1 MESSEVWNGV
11 NELAHAVPPLT
22 AIPLLPIMAAAVLT
36 VSVRVGAQPLQ
47 QVHDPLAA
55 KQKGATPFNFNVEL
69 SAVMQEQKLP
79 YTMWWRG

>member
-11 NELAHAVPPLT
+11 NELAHAVPSLT
-22 AIPLLPIMAAAVLT
+22 AIPLLIMAAAVLT
-36 VSVRVGAQPLQ
+36 VSVRVGAQLLQ

-69 SAVMQEQKLP
+69 SAVMQEQKLR